1 MIRGLAVCAGY
12 GGIELGLKLLFGQE
26 YRCIC
31 YVEKEAYMAAT
42 LVARMEESA
51 LDSAP
56 IWDDITTFE
65 GKLLRGGIDIITGG
79 YPCQPFSVAG
89 SKRGEADERHL
100 WPHIS
105 RVIKETRS
113 PILFFENVNNH
124 IRMGFEE
131 VHDELISMDYR
142 VAAGLFKAFEVGAP
156 HKRERL
162 FILAYSNSIRPR
174 NALVQGREFKSWPE
188 FIRSCIQEEWNSPE
202 QYIRQMEW
210 FKAEPRL
217 GRVAY
222 GTANWLDRLRAC
234 GNGVIPTMAAYAFAT
249 LNNGMLYESHS

>member
-1 MIRGLAVCAGY
+1 
-12 GGIELGLKLLFGQE
+12 
-26 YRCIC
+26 
-31 YVEKEAYMAAT
+31 MAST

-56 IWDDITTFE
+56 IWDDIATFQ
-65 GKLLRGGIDIITGG
+65 GGLLRGGIDIITGG
-79 YPCQPFSVAG
+79 YPCQPFSSAG
-89 SKRGEADERHL
+89 EMRGEQDSRHL

-131 VHDELISMDYR
+131 VNDELVGMGYR

-162 FILAYSNSIRPR
+162 FILAYSNSIGPR
-174 NALVQGREFKSWPE
+174 DAMVQGRGFKSWPE
-188 FIRSCIQEEWNSPE
+188 FIRSCIRPEWHSPE
-202 QYIRQMEW
+202 RFIREVEW
-210 FKAEPRL
+210 FKTEPRL
-217 GRVAY
+217 GRVAN
-222 GTANWLDRLRAC
+222 GASNWLDRLRAC
-234 GNGVIPTMAAYAFAT
+234 GNGVIPLMAAYAFAT
-249 LNNGMLYESHS
+249 LNNGMLYDCVSSLSY